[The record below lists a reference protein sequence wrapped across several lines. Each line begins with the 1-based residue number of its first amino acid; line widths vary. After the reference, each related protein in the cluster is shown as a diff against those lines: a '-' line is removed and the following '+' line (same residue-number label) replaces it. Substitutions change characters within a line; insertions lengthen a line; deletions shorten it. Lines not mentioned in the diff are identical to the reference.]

1 MKGLPRSIENTV
13 SRIGAG
19 IQEKER
25 PAKEVIGAVAEALRK
40 MAWNIDATRNTLMLS
55 PVTSSIN
62 TSVDNAIKKWT
73 AEIK

>member
-1 MKGLPRSIENTV
+1 MLNTTI

-19 IQEKER
+19 PQGKER
-25 PAKEVIGAVAEALRK
+25 PTEADIGAVVEALRK
-40 MAWNIDATRNTLMLS
+40 MAWNIDATRNNLMLS

-73 AEIK
+73 VEIK